1 MSERNINS
9 SIKTAL
15 INNDDFSYAHLVKFE
30 RPFALKNGETRTD
43 ANRYAYYTDG
53 ATDIVFDDGSGNG
66 AQTYR
71 ANRITSVGQY
81 SETIKARATSMSL
94 TLAAEDLGASVEIAG
109 TLNTSGVF
117 TPTSSVHNGEPID
130 FVQEGFKE
138 GDIIKFS
145 YSSTTLKYVITGF
158 TTNNS
163 VITTARTGTD
173 SDDSSFPGSN
183 LTQTF
188 TIEQDSIE
196 LNAALMDRGITATN
210 TSNASPNFVNREVF
224 VHKIFIDP
232 ETGTLLGGN
241 TSSVLI
247 FKGII
252 ASVNI
257 DEGLTGSKVKWN
269 LTSHWGDFEEVNGRL
284 TTDEV
289 HRALDANKIAQIESA
304 VRPEYAADLGFMHS
318 ETSLSAIANYK
329 TQEKRWR
336 MKSKKRGGLAGAFGG
351 KKYYQE
357 EYQVDIQNEV
367 DLNVHLQGKYL
378 PVVYGVQRING
389 NPIFADTLNDNNKI
403 VYTADAICEGEI
415 HGLYNIYID
424 DVPLICTDDNDYDVR
439 NVTNGSD
446 KDNTQLQCFGR
457 MSRGN
462 TLNGK
467 VWAGGSEVSS
477 SQADWDLAKE
487 LGMGLREAVEAGL
500 VHYMDRQDY
509 RDYVSVPALSAGNA
523 SGLEH
528 GAVYDISHPYTIQQQ
543 FMHGRPNQKASDMLV
558 AIAEAS
564 NGVGSI
570 SILSKG
576 YSYES
581 PPNVTISGGGGSG
594 ATATARLGSAATDDA
609 GKVRS
614 ITITNRGSGYTSSP
628 TVSISGG
635 GGSGARAS
643 ANLGGFKRQTDY
655 WSSNMPYWSPSH
667 RLLDTAYSSMKFVID
682 ADSTTIPEI
691 EYVVKG
697 KVLDCYNYDNSYT
710 PDKALGA
717 SDNADNF
724 TSGDLVTVETS
735 TNGSSWAVD
744 TTGTHASNKFKI
756 MHKWLF
762 TTSRGTAHYR
772 FRLDTTPNLGLVNGR
787 ATDKTR
793 LRLKDGSG
801 NYWHMLTWDHEIIGE
816 TTFPN
821 EWVAAGSN
829 ISTTGNGTLTISG
842 ISNANKTKLGTSDP
856 RIQFYADDLGEA
868 AGLKY
873 AVLKGTW
880 SGSGDANVLT
890 FANTDYS
897 GVTFPNDI
905 EIRNAVEFDM
915 TSIST
920 IANIT
925 DATETL
931 ASSYTDSHGNT
942 IFERGALLHNLT
954 TGESR
959 EIVAFGTGND
969 ILEIETPFLTP
980 PYSNHKFKIDGSGA
994 DKRASSNPA
1003 IQTLD
1008 FVMNKKY
1015 GRGLEEKELD
1025 ISSFI
1030 TSAKLCDARSDITI
1044 RLTGSP
1050 SGVQPGDIFQ
1060 ITHDGSSSGTH
1071 VASGTVATGG
1081 VDTTNNTITLT
1092 KVVNKFAKKFAE
1104 HVSYKPG
1111 DIVYTS
1117 AGNFFRATAAG
1128 SGSNTEPTSS
1138 TSKLTLLSGTVDM
1151 HKVSG
1156 SGSVNTLSIAKS
1168 GLPIDYSLYDSDWVK
1183 YWRYFG
1189 WEEAHQSE
1197 VTRHQTNFMLD
1208 TGKSVFQNINSLL
1221 THFNGVLS
1229 YENGKYVLDVETQEN
1244 APTASLSNGVNTN
1257 PYYIDETDIIGKIGV
1272 VDNSQKNGKNT
1283 IKASLAD
1290 PQLNWGTRSVTFF
1303 NSDFLK
1309 ADRNVVKT
1317 GSFPY
1322 TGITNYYN
1330 ARINTEKELFQT
1342 RFSKEVSFELGP
1354 RGILLRPGQV
1364 LSMNYKPFGWT
1375 NKLLRIENLNF
1386 RANCNVSVKCREYDD
1401 SIYEI
1406 TKQQAASISEQTS
1419 AQYGLKRPEKPTIS
1433 SASTDKIGSIL
1444 LTWANSE
1451 DFIEGSDSTE
1461 IWTHSS
1467 DSLDDAT
1474 LLATVDNST
1483 SYMYNAATNEN
1494 VYFWIRHTRYSRGST
1509 GNKQYI
1515 VFSDYNASAGTLGTS
1530 LAISAGA
1537 QSVKLN
1543 PSTHVIDYSKVGA
1556 ESTTVNFT
1564 TTPFNMSGVLFYE
1577 FLVGTNTRQ
1586 NSQTTTFTLADFTD
1600 NTADTTSGSTNL
1612 SVNSTSNYG
1621 VGMRVVGAGI
1631 PEGTTISAIVDSTN
1645 LTLSA
1650 AATASASNI
1659 EVEITDEPAVNDAP
1673 VVITVKVHQ
1682 GSAGGG
1688 IVGQDS
1694 VSIFSVQDGQ
1704 SAITAFLTN
1713 ESHTVATAV
1722 DGSGASYTGAGGTFK
1737 VFYGNQDITT
1747 NAKVTFSAA
1756 TGTNVTGT
1764 INSTTG
1770 VYTISNFTNSAS
1782 NGSVVFSTLVK
1793 GSLIGGVDGTDDVT
1807 LSKTYSISK
1816 AIAGVNG
1823 TGSAGQNAKTVNL
1836 TASDYSIVYD
1846 KDGSNPTPST
1856 STDIT
1861 LTATAVNFNDPY
1873 FKFTGDGITDETAY
1887 TNGTSGANGDE
1898 FTFQVPSSHFTDPKT
1913 LRVGVAESDADTA
1926 EVAFDTISIFAVKPG
1941 QTGAEGDDAITVI
1954 CTNEA
1959 HTFPAA
1965 SNGAISS
1972 FDNSGTDIE
1981 VFKGATQL
1989 TGILTGTPST
1999 NQFKVTASASG
2010 ITTGT
2015 ATLVDTDSGVAGNIV
2030 RFADHSG
2037 MSNSTGVASITYSIN
2052 VENSTTLTKKQTFTK
2067 STTGAVGVAG
2077 QANAIVYAY
2086 QRSASAL
2093 TSNPGNV
2100 TVALTG
2106 SNSGKITTGSLANG
2120 WQKEIPSGT
2129 NPIYVVA
2136 ATAAGNGTSDTI
2148 SDSEWSD
2155 PVILSKDGVTATN
2168 RATVVLYQR
2177 TTTNSAPSAGTNS
2190 GKPSGNSTYTFL
2202 TGALSLTTANGWSTT
2217 NPGVDANNPYLWV
2230 TQATALASAEN
2241 STDTIPQTEWSDIK
2255 LFSTFAADGDP
2266 GTKTAIVYAYKRSS
2280 SDLSGIVLSSAGPGA
2295 VTVSLTSGTI
2305 TNSSLSNGWSKTPVA
2320 SDGNPLY
2327 ICVASAAGT
2336 GSTDNIAATEWTQPV
2351 EFVSDGANV
2360 TVTGSSTNSDG
2371 NTVVT
2376 FSDGSSAVI
2385 SKGTDGQTQGVK
2397 VAYASDANGTNK
2409 SFTQGSLTFVK
2420 YVEYTGTAPTIN
2432 NSVFNSGFVKFIG
2445 GDGTSE
2451 GVKPIYA
2458 EDASGTNAS
2467 FDEGSRT
2474 FVNFYEW
2481 TGSEPSTVP
2490 SGLTYVKFI
2499 GDDGAAG
2506 QSVALVFIY
2515 KTGTFSITEVPTISG
2530 NSNYNFNTEELT
2542 NIPSGW
2548 STTKPA
2554 QSNTYAIYRS
2564 EKAVVGTGTT
2574 NSVVWPAAEL
2584 YWENF
2589 DYSPTV
2595 YARGTSSPSISNGT
2609 ANPPSG
2615 WSASI
2620 PSGTDPVWSA
2630 TGTLSNFL
2638 NSSYT
2643 WSAPVKLTGD
2653 TGTPGINTATIQ
2665 LYKTTTTNSAPAH
2678 PDSVLTWNFANKAF
2692 TDSSSELDGWSVN
2705 AVPASGND
2713 VYLWTTTATAAGT
2726 GATDDIAVSEW
2737 ADVTLLKSALPARF
2751 ANGFLYYDASTGGNT
2766 QAAPTASNYNFV
2778 TGVFGTLTSGWSI
2791 NIGTAPYTY
2800 VNFTVTEAT
2809 HGGTQTVTFGTPKYQ
2824 GGASIKDPIDWDI
2837 IYDISDNQFQL
2848 KLDNDVLSTLDAPN
2862 ALRNDQL
2869 SIPTNISDLNDI
2881 PANPGNGQFLKYNS
2895 SGGFSWSA
2903 DNDTVYTLP
2912 NNVLTGASKSGQTLT
2927 LTQNDGTQV
2936 ALTNTDTVYTL
2947 PDDVITGASLS
2958 GQTLTLTKNGGGT
2971 VALTNTDTVLSTSD
2985 VRGKFSGSG
2994 IDTSTGVITN
3004 TTYSTSDFL
3013 SASTTMN
3020 TLPDANNIRS
3030 RLVAAIDSSNRII
3043 GNIYDGSNV
3052 VTPTQV
3058 SRLKGGFDNV
3068 DSGALTLKQTSL
3080 PTVPTS
3086 KGGTG
3091 VTDTSEFLNSEI
3103 QPTDIT
3109 DAGGV
3114 AASSLN
3120 YGEISVSVGLA
3131 ATTWSFNGT
3140 TYTPTATTQTVT
3152 LTITHPTFGTST
3164 VVGTWTR
3171 TNLTISGF
3179 ALGTASGMT
3188 GSGTNTW
3195 TFGDVDSDSGSADNN
3210 FGSTTANNALKTI
3223 YVQHSASNKRFEI
3236 TAQVFTFSFSF
3247 KCLTPAMLPKNLQIG
3262 DEVDSPL
3269 GKTKV
3274 IDMQY
3279 KEREGYYIL
3288 EDELEI
3294 TNDHPILIDGEWILA
3309 EEYAGKKEY
3318 IDKPTEVVYVETE
3331 NELLTVKDW
3340 TVGGKY

>member
-81 SETIKARATSMSL
+81 SETTKARATSMSL

-109 TLNTSGVF
+109 TLTTAGVF
-117 TPTSSVHNGEPID
+117 TPTTSVHNGEPID

-163 VITTARTGTD
+163 IITTARTGTD

-196 LNAALMDRGITATN
+196 LNAALMDRGITTTN

-241 TSSVLI
+241 SSSVLI

-257 DEGLTGSKVKWN
+257 DEGITGSKVKWN

-304 VRPEYAADLGFMHS
+304 IRPEYAADLGFMHS

-329 TQEKRWR
+329 TQETRFR
-336 MKSKKRGGLAGAFGG
+336 LKSKKRGGVAGLFGG

-389 NPIFADTLNDNNKI
+389 NPIFADTLNNNNKI
-403 VYTADAICEGEI
+403 IYTADAICEGEI

-467 VWAGGSEVSS
+467 VWAGGTEQTAE
-477 SQADWDLAKE
+477 QALWDIAKAY
-487 LGMGLREAVEAGL
+487 GLNAREAAEAGYI
-500 VHYMDRQDY
+500 HTSDIRDY

-528 GAVYDISHPYTIQQQ
+528 GAVYNISHPYTIQQQ
-543 FMHGRPNQKASDMLV
+543 FMHGRPNQRASDMLV

-570 SILSKG
+570 TVTSKG
-576 YSYES
+576 ASYETR
-581 PPNVTISGGGGSG
+581 PTVTITGGGGSG
-594 ATATARLGSAATDDA
+594 ATARAELGSSSTDDA
-609 GKVRS
+609 NRIRS
-614 ITITNRGSGYTSSP
+614 ITITNRGSGYTSTPS
-628 TVSISGG
+628 VSIIGG
-635 GGSGARAS
+635 GGGGARAT

-655 WSSNMPYWSPSH
+655 WSSDMPYWSPSH

-682 ADSTTIPEI
+682 ADSTTIPEV

-717 SDNADNF
+717 SDDADNF
-724 TSGDLVTVETS
+724 SSGDLVTVETS

-829 ISTTGNGTLTISG
+829 ISTTGSGTLTISG

-873 AVLKGTW
+873 AILKGTW

-905 EIRNAVEFDM
+905 EIRNALEFDM

-931 ASSYTDSHGNT
+931 ASSYTDSHNNT

-959 EIVAFGTGND
+959 EIIAFGTGND

-1008 FVMNKKY
+1008 FVMNKRY
-1015 GRGLEEKELD
+1015 GRGLEEKDLD

-1050 SGVQPGDIFQ
+1050 SGVQPGDTFQ
-1060 ITHDGSSSGTH
+1060 ITHNGSSSGTH
-1071 VASGTVATGG
+1071 IASGTVATGG

-1092 KVVNKFAKKFAE
+1092 KVINKFAKKFAE
-1104 HVSYKPG
+1104 HVSYKAG
-1111 DIVYTS
+1111 DIIYTS
-1117 AGNFFRATAAG
+1117 AGNFFRATEAG

-1138 TSKLTLLSGTVDM
+1138 TSNLTLLSGTVDM

-1257 PYYIDETDIIGKIGV
+1257 PYYIDENDIIGKIGV

-1342 RFSKEVSFELGP
+1342 RFSKEISFELGP

-1364 LSMNYKPFGWT
+1364 LSMTYKPFGWT
-1375 NKLLRIENLNF
+1375 NKLMRIENLNF

-1433 SASTDKIGSIL
+1433 SASTNKIGSIL
-1444 LTWANSE
+1444 LNWANSE

-1474 LLATVDNST
+1474 LLTSVDNSS

-1509 GNKQYI
+1509 GNKQFI
-1515 VFSDYNASAGTLGTS
+1515 VFSDYNASAGTLGTA

-1659 EVEITDEPAVNDAP
+1659 EAEITDEPAVNDAP

-1682 GSAGGG
+1682 GSAVGG

-1782 NGSVVFSTLVK
+1782 DGSVVFSTLIK

-1816 AIAGVNG
+1816 AIAGLNG
-1823 TGSAGQNAKTVNL
+1823 TGSAGANAKTVNL

-1846 KDGSNPTPST
+1846 KDGATPNPST

-1861 LTATAVNFNDPY
+1861 LTATAINFADPY

-1887 TNGTSGANGDE
+1887 TNGTTGANQDT
-1898 FTFQVPSSHFTDPKT
+1898 FVFQVPSSHFADPKT

-1926 EVAFDTISIFAVKPG
+1926 EVAFDSISIFGVKPG
-1941 QTGAEGDDAITVI
+1941 ATGAEGADAYTVI

-1972 FDNSGTDIE
+1972 FSGSGTNIE
-1981 VFKGATQL
+1981 VFKGATAL
-1989 TGILTGTPST
+1989 TPITASGNPGSGE
-1999 NQFKVTASASG
+1999 FKVTATASG
-2010 ITTGT
+2010 IT
-2015 ATLVDTDSGVAGNIV
+2015 VDNDPTINSNILE
-2030 RFADHSG
+2030 FSDASG
-2037 MSNSTGVASITYSIN
+2037 MSNSTGVASIIYSIN
-2052 VENSTTLTKKQTFTK
+2052 LENLVTVTKKQTFTK
-2067 STTGAVGVAG
+2067 STAGATGVAG
-2077 QANAIVYAY
+2077 QNSAIVYAY
-2086 QRSASAL
+2086 QRSSTNL
-2093 TSNPGNV
+2093 TTNPGAV
-2100 TVALTG
+2100 TVSLTG
-2106 SNSGKITTGSLANG
+2106 STAGTITTGTLANS
-2120 WQKEIPSGT
+2120 WQKTIPSGD
-2129 NPIYVVA
+2129 NPLYVCA
-2136 ATAAGNGTSDTI
+2136 ATAASNGTTDTI
-2148 SDSEWSD
+2148 AANEWSAA
-2155 PVILSKDGVTATN
+2155 VILSKDGEDGDTGTN
-2168 RATVVLYQR
+2168 HAVVSLYQR
-2177 TTTNSAPSAGTNS
+2177 TSSSSAPSAGTNS
-2190 GKPSGNSTYTFL
+2190 GKPAGNTTYTFA
-2202 TGALSLTTANGWSTT
+2202 TGATVLTTANGWSTT
-2217 NPGVDANNPYLWV
+2217 NPGVDASNPYLWV
-2230 TQATALASAEN
+2230 IQATALSSASN
-2241 STDTIPQTEWSDIK
+2241 DTDTIPQTEWSAIK

-2266 GTKTAIVYAYKRSS
+2266 GTRTALVYAYKRSA
-2280 SDLSGIVLSSAGPGA
+2280 SDLSGINLSSAGPGA
-2295 VTVSLTSGTI
+2295 VTVSLTSGQI
-2305 TNSSLSNGWSKTPVA
+2305 TTASLANSWSKTPVA

-2336 GSTDNIAATEWTQPV
+2336 GNTDTIAATEWTTPV
-2351 EFVSDGANV
+2351 EFVSDGADI
-2360 TVTGSSTNSDG
+2360 TVTGTTTNSAG

-2376 FSDGSSAVI
+2376 FSDGSTAVI
-2385 SKGTDGQTQGVK
+2385 SKGNDGTTQGVK

-2481 TGSEPSTVP
+2481 TGSEPSSVP

-2499 GDDGAAG
+2499 GTDGAPG
-2506 QSVALVFIY
+2506 NSVALVFIY
-2515 KTGTFSITEVPTISG
+2515 KTSSYSAAIPTITG
-2530 NSNYNFNTEELT
+2530 NSNYNFNNEELT

-2548 STTKPA
+2548 TATKPA
-2554 QSNTYAIYRS
+2554 QSSTGSYAIYRS
-2564 EKAVVGTGTT
+2564 EKAVVGSGTT
-2574 NSVVWPAAEL
+2574 NSVVWPTAEI
-2584 YWENF
+2584 YWESF
-2589 DYSPTV
+2589 DFTPTV
-2595 YARGTSSPSISNGT
+2595 YARGTSSPSISNGV
-2609 ANPPSG
+2609 AIPPSG
-2615 WSASI
+2615 WSTSI

-2630 TGTLSNFL
+2630 TGTLTGIFSG
-2638 NSSYT
+2638 SYT

-2653 TGTPGINTATIQ
+2653 TGTPGINNATIQ
-2665 LYKTTTTNSAPAH
+2665 LYKLTTSSSAPAH
-2678 PDSVLTWNFANKAF
+2678 PDTTLTWNFANKAF
-2692 TDSSSELDGWSVN
+2692 TDNSSELDGWSVN
-2705 AVPASGND
+2705 AVPTASDSN
-2713 VYLWTTTATAAGT
+2713 YIWSCSATAASNS
-2726 GATDDIAVSEW
+2726 ATDDIPASEW
-2737 ADVTLLKSALPARF
+2737 SDPAEIRSPKSPRSAK
-2751 ANGFLYYDASTGGNT
+2751 GFIYYDASTISVR
-2766 QAAPTASNYNFV
+2766 AAPTTSGVSYNFA
-2778 TGVFGTLTSGWSI
+2778 TATLSGLASGWS
-2791 NIGTAPYTY
+2791 NSVGTLPYT
-2800 VNFTVTEAT
+2800 VIDFKVIEAT
-2809 HGGTQTVTFGTPKYQ
+2809 HGGTQTITFGLPAFRGDFDKFLVDALEPVFDDT
-2824 GGASIKDPIDWDI
+2824 
-2837 IYDISDNQFQL
+2837 NERFQL
-2848 KLDNDVLSTLDAPN
+2848 KLGTTVLGN
-2862 ALRNDQL
+2862 ANYSDLIKNDQITL
-2869 SIPTNISDLNDI
+2869 SGLGGITSSSLPTSTTGNGAPTSAPPNGSTYFDSTNKKSYLRTGTSWTEQTFNYANLGGLPTIPTAGNGANNFLAGNTSIPPDFSVS
-2881 PANPGNGQFLKYNS
+2881 GNTVH
-2895 SGGFSWSA
+2895 A
-2903 DNDTVYTLP
+2903 DNYTNTVYTLP
-2912 NNVLTGASKSGQTLT
+2912 AGVITGAALSGQTMT
-2927 LTQNDGTQV
+2927 LTKNNGATV

-2947 PDDVITGASLS
+2947 PADVITGAAVS
-2958 GQTLTLTKNGGGT
+2958 GQTITLTKNNGGT
-2971 VALTNTDTVLSTSD
+2971 VALTNTDT
-2985 VRGKFSGSG
+2985 
-2994 IDTSTGVITN
+2994 N
-3004 TTYSTSDFL
+3004 TTYTSLSQINSTESNKL
-3013 SASTTMN
+3013 GGIATGATNNGST
-3020 TLPDANNIRS
+3020 L
-3030 RLVAAIDSSNRII
+3030 DSS
-3043 GNIYDGSNV
+3043 GNITDDIQMGNSKFKFD
-3052 VTPTQV
+3052 V
-3058 SRLKGGFDNV
+3058 SEQHL
-3068 DSGALTLKQTSL
+3068 
-3080 PTVPTS
+3080 
-3086 KGGTG
+3086 
-3091 VTDTSEFLNSEI
+3091 I
-3103 QPTDIT
+3103 
-3109 DAGGV
+3109 
-3114 AASSLN
+3114 
-3120 YGEISVSVGLA
+3120 IS
-3131 ATTWSFNGT
+3131 
-3140 TYTPTATTQTVT
+3140 
-3152 LTITHPTFGTST
+3152 
-3164 VVGTWTR
+3164 
-3171 TNLTISGF
+3171 
-3179 ALGTASGMT
+3179 
-3188 GSGTNTW
+3188 
-3195 TFGDVDSDSGSADNN
+3195 D
-3210 FGSTTANNALKTI
+3210 
-3223 YVQHSASNKRFEI
+3223 
-3236 TAQVFTFSFSF
+3236 
-3247 KCLTPAMLPKNLQIG
+3247 
-3262 DEVDSPL
+3262 
-3269 GKTKV
+3269 
-3274 IDMQY
+3274 
-3279 KEREGYYIL
+3279 
-3288 EDELEI
+3288 
-3294 TNDHPILIDGEWILA
+3294 
-3309 EEYAGKKEY
+3309 
-3318 IDKPTEVVYVETE
+3318 
-3331 NELLTVKDW
+3331 
-3340 TVGGKY
+3340 